1 MVADKRPPVVKTADL
16 PEPHRISVDDFEEI
30 VCRFKIPLARR
41 PALRDFLDEMV
52 EEFAGAISRERSLPN
67 QRADRGQIDKARKA
81 IAKARV
87 AINLASGPAAKAAL
101 RRTAGCIGTMLSA
114 SWIRGR
120 FPHDR
125 IAPDLHFWPD
135 DGRSVRTSARV
146 PARPVPID
154 DLSRDERAYFA
165 EHRARELIVAV
176 LNVFD
181 ATLAETRRRIVT
193 PREDAK
199 GIGGRIPMVLRRYL
213 LANLARFWRVL
224 GRIPGRGV
232 RSSGFPDFA
241 DAVCD
246 AIGWPTDGVYADL
259 PKAIKL
265 SRNWR

>member
-1 MVADKRPPVVKTADL
+1 MFTGTKNRRVRWPINWPRWQTGSPRPARMLPSCASEMALRTQSVARDRRAKRPERRPPAAAIPGGAPKVGTAMVADKRPPVVKAADL
-16 PEPHRISVDDFEEI
+16 PEPHRISADDFEEI

-165 EHRARELIVAV
+165 EHRARELIVAI
-176 LNVFD
+176 LNV
-181 ATLAETRRRIVT
+181 
-193 PREDAK
+193 
-199 GIGGRIPMVLRRYL
+199 
-213 LANLARFWRVL
+213 
-224 GRIPGRGV
+224 
-232 RSSGFPDFA
+232 
-241 DAVCD
+241 
-246 AIGWPTDGVYADL
+246 
-259 PKAIKL
+259 
-265 SRNWR
+265 